1 MANNLKHKPSSQSY
15 IKLIPHP
22 CYCGTTIKLW
32 NGFIKP
38 SLSAFKLLPGL
49 IRCSKPFM
57 VERTPHKN
65 LSPHPFQLISQS
77 LKLEKKNKATKF
89 QYPRSLIKGHIR
101 PLFLT
106 KEISQHP
113 MTPLLILLCFRPEL
127 LHSLNFME
135 IVHISLFRIPFLYF
149 GPGRSL
155 FSPNAFTLYKCP
167 RTWYLVIPRVVYTMV
182 YRTHKPTPIR
192 SYVAPSS
199 FSTLAIKIEFV
210 PYSHLIKSSRIRINI

>member
-22 CYCGTTIKLW
+22 CYCGTTIKQW
-32 NGFIKP
+32 NVFIKP

-65 LSPHPFQLISQS
+65 LSLHPFQLISQS

-113 MTPLLILLCFRPEL
+113 MTPLLILLCFRPEIYGNCSYLSLEFLSSILDQVVVSLVQTHL
-127 LHSLNFME
+127 LCTSVLVLDIWSSLVWYTQWCIE
-135 IVHISLFRIPFLYF
+135 HISLHPL
-149 GPGRSL
+149 G
-155 FSPNAFTLYKCP
+155 
-167 RTWYLVIPRVVYTMV
+167 VM
-182 YRTHKPTPIR
+182 
-192 SYVAPSS
+192 
-199 FSTLAIKIEFV
+199 
-210 PYSHLIKSSRIRINI
+210 